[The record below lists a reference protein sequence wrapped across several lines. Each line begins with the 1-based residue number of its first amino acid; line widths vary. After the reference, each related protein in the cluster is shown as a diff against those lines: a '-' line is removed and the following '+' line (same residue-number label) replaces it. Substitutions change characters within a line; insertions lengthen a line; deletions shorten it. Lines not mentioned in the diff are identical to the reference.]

1 MDGESFKG
9 DFTTDGVSVLQ
20 ERLREKLRELMEDY
34 ADESLVDYV
43 IVLLKNGR
51 SKDDAIKEL
60 HVFLGDQSTSF
71 ISWLW
76 EHLSVNSHLYLK
88 EDAPTPISISNS
100 ANDNGH
106 KRDNSRKSIQP
117 TDDSTE
123 KMETDTASRKDRKDQ
138 HRRGQQE
145 TFPLRS
151 VVSHI
156 LHGEER
162 NKQSSSSLKQCDF
175 SSKTRSKEKRLREE
189 DEQQPQKRGGMF
201 INVSRRLLQSAVR
214 DAVKPV
220 PQVQR
225 TSSSSEPAL
234 KRLRSVVLT
243 SPKEKKPDAIPDHR
257 PRRIRSTLNA
267 SGSLIALKAAAEA
280 AESTSK
286 PRNSRSVFDR
296 LTTRIPDSGK
306 RSVERENVD
315 FDRFEASKNNHL
327 DRADEI
333 AKLDEQKEIMHE
345 STFEIDS
352 LEDDVAKDMSPE
364 QDLMD
369 ATSSDEI
376 VDLSVN
382 TETCK
387 EPNASKTSDDTK
399 ELVGPFSG
407 EKENTITS
415 IMPKAEKS
423 CTAEI
428 KEESTDAQKELRKT
442 SSTQV
447 PASYATSHPLV
458 DVDSRTVFVSNVN
471 FAATKDALSRHFNKF
486 GAVLKVVLINDP
498 TTGQPTGSACVEFLS
513 KESAELALSVNGTS
527 FMSRIVKVVRRN
539 SSEAAQFLGLA
550 RGGRASSSFG
560 MYPRGAAFRGRP
572 PIRPGARSLQW
583 KRGTSSTAQPLV
595 ESTNTDAK

>member
-1 MDGESFKG
+1 MDGENFKG
-9 DFTTDGVSVLQ
+9 DFTDDGVLVLQ
-20 ERLREKLRELMEDY
+20 ERLREKLRDLMEDY

-60 HVFLGDQSTSF
+60 HVFLGDQSTTF

-88 EDAPTPISISNS
+88 EDALTPISISNS

-106 KRDNSRKSIQP
+106 KRDNSRKLIQP
-117 TDDSTE
+117 TDDLTD
-123 KMETDTASRKDRKDQ
+123 KMETDTASRKGRKDQ

-151 VVSHI
+151 VFSHI

-162 NKQSSSSLKQCDF
+162 NKQSSSMKQCDF
-175 SSKTRSKEKRLREE
+175 SSKIRSKEKRLREE

-225 TSSSSEPAL
+225 TNSSSEPAS

-243 SPKEKKPDAIPDHR
+243 SPKENKPDAMPDHR
-257 PRRIRSTLNA
+257 PRRTRSTLNA

-315 FDRFEASKNNHL
+315 FDRFEASKNNHF
-327 DRADEI
+327 DQADEI
-333 AKLDEQKEIMHE
+333 AKLDEQKEIMQE
-345 STFEIDS
+345 STFAIDS
-352 LEDDVAKDMSPE
+352 LEDDVAKEMSPE

-382 TETCK
+382 AETFK

-399 ELVGPFSG
+399 EMVGPFSG
-407 EKENTITS
+407 KKENNITS
-415 IMPKAEKS
+415 VMPKVEKS

-428 KEESTDAQKELRKT
+428 KEESADAQKEFRKT

-447 PASYATSHPLV
+447 PASYTTSHPLD
-458 DVDSRTVFVSNVN
+458 DVDSRTIFVNNVN

-498 TTGQPTGSACVEFLS
+498 TTGQPTGSAFVEFLS

-527 FMSRIVKVVRRN
+527 FMSRIVKVVKRN

-550 RGGRASSSFG
+550 RGGRASPSFG
-560 MYPRGAAFRGRP
+560 VYPRGVAFRGRP